1 MFIGTSISTSPVI
14 AAAAGAAIDNG
25 AGKAVKFDASGNIVL
40 CSVAGE
46 AALGVL
52 ILQHADKIATGDTVT
67 VQIERQGQ
75 AVAGGTI
82 AAGDLLTVAATGA
95 VVKAA
100 TGNYV
105 LGQALSAGV
114 AGGFVNIQI
123 FKGGQL
129 N

>member
-14 AAAAGAAIDNG
+14 AASAGAAIENG
-25 AGKAVKFDASGNIVL
+25 AGKVVKFDASGNIVL
-40 CSVAGE
+40 CSTAGE

-52 ILQHADKIATGDTVT
+52 ILQHVDKIAVGDTVT

-82 AAGDLLTVAATGA
+82 AAGDLLTVDANGA

-100 TGNYV
+100 TGNYII
-105 LGQALSAGV
+105 GQALSSVG
-114 AGGFVNIQI
+114 AGGYVNIQI